1 MTKDT
6 SYWSKTLV
14 SRRTALRAATATAA
28 FGALSFIGCGGGSD
42 NKSGSGGAEIKA
54 TSEVARVTE
63 ADSKNGK
70 PGGRLV
76 IQPTGYATTLVL
88 VTTNNNSTA
97 GLAGF
102 THSGL
107 LSLKN
112 GRPIVDGSDVSVQ
125 PDLAVALPEQPDQMT
140 YIFKLNDAK
149 FHNGRTVTSE
159 DVKYSLERYA
169 FSADS
174 AYKQNWTWLDKV
186 DNPDPKTV
194 VVKTK
199 APYADAIGALCGYSD
214 GFIMAKEHE
223 ESAEAKTKLMG
234 SGPFLF
240 VNTESPVITRFKKN
254 PDYFMKPY
262 PYLDEVHMLGNA
274 DFAKRYADFSAK
286 NVHVTY
292 WHAAEERDQLK
303 STRPDA
309 RLFQHQYAGYNVI
322 MRTDQAPFKDERVR
336 QALSMAID
344 RKAIREA
351 TSKGEGEP
359 DQAFSWTIKTWGF
372 RKPADL
378 GAAAKYWTLDVAAA
392 KQLMSA
398 AGVSELKTKMS
409 HWDPTVIGQ
418 AYVDQATLIQT
429 QWRQNLGVQTEDA
442 SLPFAQM
449 FSTAAVGNYDGT
461 YFFPGGGG
469 VISAAPGVAF
479 KNGVFSPPEGVTAP
493 TPNTGHINDSALS
506 AAAEK
511 QATQVNLE
519 ERKQTFKIME
529 QIMADK
535 MYRITTNTFTTTY
548 LTDPKVTNIQ
558 MPITATN
565 SALSSARYWWF
576 A

>member
-1 MTKDT
+1 MPDNNR
-6 SYWSKTLV
+6 YWNKFLT
-14 SRRTALRAATATAA
+14 RRQALRLAAGSAA
-28 FGALSFIGCGGGSD
+28 FGALSLAGCGGGS
-42 NKSGSGGAEIKA
+42 SGSGGGGGEIKDI
-54 TSEVARVTE
+54 SNVPRVTE
-63 ADSKNGK
+63 EDSKKGK

-88 VTTNNNSTA
+88 VTTNNNTTA

-125 PDLAVALPEQPDQMT
+125 PDLAVALPERPDQMT

-149 FHNGRTVTSE
+149 FHNGRAVTSE

-169 FSADS
+169 FASDS

-186 DNPDPKTV
+186 DNPDSKTV
-194 VVKTK
+194 IVKTK
-199 APYADAIGALCGYSD
+199 APYADAIGALCGYQD

-262 PYLDEVHMLGNA
+262 PYPDEIHMLGNA
-274 DFAKRYADFSAK
+274 DFAKRYADFAAK
-286 NVHVTY
+286 NNHVTY
-292 WHAAEERDQLK
+292 WHAAEERDQLRQA
-303 STRPDA
+303 RPDA
-309 RLFQHQYAGYNVI
+309 KLFQHQYAGYNVF

-344 RKAIREA
+344 RKAIQVA

-359 DQAFSWTIKTWGF
+359 DQAFSWTVKTWGF
-372 RKPADL
+372 RKPSEL
-378 GAAAKYWTLDVAAA
+378 GTSAKFWNLDVAEA
-392 KQLMSA
+392 KKLMTA
-398 AGVSELKTKMS
+398 AGVTDLKTKMS

-429 QWRQNLGVQTEDA
+429 QWRQNLGVQTEDV

-449 FSTAAVGNYDGT
+449 FSTAAVGNYEGT

-479 KNGVFSPPEGVTAP
+479 KNSVFSPPEGVTPP
-493 TPNTGHINDSALS
+493 TPNTGHINDAALS

-511 QATQVNLE
+511 QATQVNLD
-519 ERKQTFKIME
+519 ERKATFKVME
-529 QIMADK
+529 EIMASK
-535 MYRITTNTFTTTY
+535 MYRITTSTFTTTY
-548 LTDPKVTNIQ
+548 LTDPKVQNIQ

-576 A
+576 E